1 MRKAAYIGGLLGVAL
16 LVTLLVGTDF
26 AAMIQTLRSGGW
38 TLLWLIP
45 YRALFYLLYAAC
57 WMVLLRPYDPGHGI
71 GLGYLFW
78 ATTVRDAI
86 DRLLPVAS
94 VGGGVIGIRLL
105 RWRGLASAPASASVI
120 VEVALTVIVLCA
132 FVGLGLLLLTEFNAP
147 AEEYRRLLLGFL
159 FVLPVPALTM
169 LLLRYGAVFGRLQ
182 KFLRPFLD
190 ARWLSENAA
199 SLDRELRAYFS
210 RPGALTIAG
219 VLQFAALISGS
230 FEVWFALRLFGHP
243 VSAATAL
250 VLESMTQAVRHL
262 AFVVPAGVGVQEA
275 GLVVFGHSLGIGSE
289 LALAVSA
296 AKRIREVL
304 CGLPSLI
311 SWQWMEGQR
320 LRGAMPNAY

>member
-1 MRKAAYIGGLLGVAL
+1 LRKAAYIGGLLGVAL
-16 LVTLLVGTDF
+16 LVTLLIRTDF
-26 AAMIQTLRSGGW
+26 VAMIQTLRSGGW
-38 TLLWLIP
+38 MLLWLIP
-45 YRALFYLLYAAC
+45 YRALYYLLYAAC

-78 ATTVRDAI
+78 ATSVRDAI

-105 RWRGLASAPASASVI
+105 RWRGLATAPASASVI
-120 VEVALTVIVLCA
+120 VEVVLTVMVLCA
-132 FVGLGLLLLTEFNAP
+132 FVGLGLVLLTEFNATG
-147 AEEYRRLLLGFL
+147 EEYRRLLLGFL

-169 LLLRYGAVFGRLQ
+169 LLLRYGAIFGRLQ

-190 ARWLSENAA
+190 AQWLSENAA
-199 SLDRELRAYFS
+199 SLDRELRSYFA

-219 VLQFAALISGS
+219 VLQFTALISGS

-250 VLESMTQAVRHL
+250 VLESLTQAVRHL

-275 GLVVFGHSLGIGSE
+275 GLVLFGHSLGIGSE

-320 LRGAMPNAY
+320 LRGVMPNAY

>member
-1 MRKAAYIGGLLGVAL
+1 LRRAAYIGGLLGVAL
-16 LVTLLVGTDF
+16 LATLLIRTDF
-26 AAMIQTLRSGGW
+26 AAMMQTLRSGGW
-38 TLLWLIP
+38 TLLWLIL
-45 YRALFYLLYAAC
+45 YRGLFYVLYAAC
-57 WMVLLRPYDPGHGI
+57 WMVLLRPYDSGLGI

-105 RWRGLASAPASASVI
+105 RWRGLATAPASASVI
-120 VEVALTVIVLCA
+120 VEVALTVTVLCA
-132 FVGLGLLLLTEFNAP
+132 FVGLGLNLLTGFNAGE
-147 AEEYRRLLLGFL
+147 AEYRRLLLGFL
-159 FVLPVPALTM
+159 WVLPVPALLL
-169 LLLRYGAVFGRLQ
+169 LLLRYGAIFGRLQ
-182 KFLRPFLD
+182 KILRRFLD
-190 ARWLSENAA
+190 AQWLSDNAA
-199 SLDRELRAYFS
+199 SLDRELQAYFT
-210 RPGALTIAG
+210 RPGALTVAG

-243 VSAATAL
+243 VSAAAAV

-275 GLVVFGHSLGIGSE
+275 GLVIFGHSLGIGSE

-320 LRGAMPNAY
+320 LRGTIPNAY

>member
-1 MRKAAYIGGLLGVAL
+1 MRKAAYIGGLLGV
-16 LVTLLVGTDF
+16 TLLATLLIRTDF

-38 TLLWLIP
+38 MLLWLVP
-45 YRALFYLLYAAC
+45 YRALFYLLYTGC
-57 WMVLLRPYDPGHGI
+57 WMVLLRPYDPGHDI
-71 GLGYLFW
+71 RLGYLFW

-105 RWRGLASAPASASVI
+105 RRRGLSIAPASASVI
-120 VEVALTVIVLCA
+120 VEIALTVIVLYV
-132 FVGLGLLLLTEFNAP
+132 FVGLGLILLTEITETGA
-147 AEEYRRLLLGFL
+147 EYRRLVLGFL
-159 FVLPVPALTM
+159 FVLPVPVLTM
-169 LLLRYGAVFGRLQ
+169 LLLRHGAIFGRLQ

-199 SLDRELRAYFS
+199 SLDHELRAYFS

-219 VLQFAALISGS
+219 ALQFAALVSGS

-250 VLESMTQAVRHL
+250 VLESLTQAVRHV
-262 AFVVPAGVGVQEA
+262 AFVIPAGVGVQEA
-275 GLVVFGHSLGIGSE
+275 GLVLFGHSLGIGSE

-296 AKRIREVL
+296 AKRMREVL
-304 CGLPSLI
+304 CGLPSLM

-320 LRGAMPNAY
+320 LRRLMPNAY

>member
-16 LVTLLVGTDF
+16 LVTLLIRTDL

-78 ATTVRDAI
+78 ATSVRDAI

-120 VEVALTVIVLCA
+120 VEVALTVTVLCA
-132 FVGLGLLLLTEFNAP
+132 FVGLGLVLLTEFNASG
-147 AEEYRRLLLGFL
+147 EEYRRLLWGFL
-159 FVLPVPALTM
+159 FVLPVPALTL
-169 LLLRYGAVFGRLQ
+169 LLLRYGAIFGRLQ
-182 KFLRPFLD
+182 KILRPFLD
-190 ARWLSENAA
+190 PQWLSENAA
-199 SLDRELRAYFS
+199 SLDTELRAYFT

-243 VSAATAL
+243 VSAATSL

-275 GLVVFGHSLGIGSE
+275 GLVIFGHSLGIGSE